1 MLSTHE
7 LSCQRGRQQLWGN
20 LNLEV
25 APGELLFVKGAN
37 GNGKTSLLKILAG
50 LLLPDHGQ
58 VMWQQQA
65 IKKDPYAY
73 RDQLLYIGHQTALKP
88 EMNAI
93 ENLIF
98 LAGLHGLRYSE
109 TEITAALKQ
118 WDLQGKTL
126 YLACR
131 QLSQGQKQRVALAQL
146 NLSQQ
151 QVWILDEPFNS
162 LDATGASTLAQLL
175 QKHLEAKGILVLTS
189 HLHERGQDMT
199 PPLDAVE
206 QLLQL

>member
-1 MLSTHE
+1 MLSTNE

-25 APGELLFVKGAN
+25 TPGELLFVKGAN

-50 LLLPDHGQ
+50 LLSPDNGQ
-58 VMWQQQA
+58 VLWQQQA
-65 IKKDPYAY
+65 ITKDPYAY

-88 EMNAI
+88 EMSAI

-98 LAGLHGLRYSE
+98 LASLHGLRYSE
-109 TEITAALKQ
+109 TEITEALKQ

-126 YLACR
+126 HLPCR

-151 QVWILDEPFNS
+151 QIWILDEPLNA
-162 LDATGASTLAQLL
+162 LDQATSEAIETKLL
-175 QKHLEAKGILVLTS
+175 RHAAENGIIVFSS
-189 HLHERGQDMT
+189 HL
-199 PPLDAVE
+199 PLALATQYSQYRTIDLNAKP
-206 QLLQL
+206 

>member
-25 APGELLFVKGAN
+25 TPGQLLFVKGAN

-50 LLLPDHGQ
+50 LLSPDHGQ
-58 VMWQQQA
+58 VLWQQQA
-65 IKKDPYAY
+65 ITKDSYEY

-88 EMNAI
+88 EMSAI

-98 LAGLHGLRYSE
+98 LASLHGLSYNE
-109 TEITAALKQ
+109 TEITAAFKQ

-162 LDATGASTLAQLL
+162 LDSTGASNLAQLL

-199 PPLDAVE
+199 PPLEAVE

>member
-25 APGELLFVKGAN
+25 TPGQLLFVKGAN

-50 LLLPDHGQ
+50 LLSPDHGQ
-58 VMWQQQA
+58 VLWQQQA
-65 IKKDPYAY
+65 ITKDSYEY

-88 EMNAI
+88 EMSAI

-98 LAGLHGLRYSE
+98 LASLHGLSYNE
-109 TEITAALKQ
+109 TEITAAFKQ

-126 YLACR
+126 HLPCR

-199 PPLDAVE
+199 PPLEAVE

>member
-25 APGELLFVKGAN
+25 TPGQLLFVKGAN

-50 LLLPDHGQ
+50 LLSPDHGQ
-58 VMWQQQA
+58 VLWQQQA
-65 IKKDPYAY
+65 ITKDSYEY

-88 EMNAI
+88 EMSAI

-98 LAGLHGLRYSE
+98 LASLHGLSYNE
-109 TEITAALKQ
+109 TEITAAFKQ

-126 YLACR
+126 HLPCR

-162 LDATGASTLAQLL
+162 LDSTGASNLAQLL

-199 PPLDAVE
+199 PPLEAVE

>member
-1 MLSTHE
+1 MLSTNE

-25 APGELLFVKGAN
+25 TPGELLFVKGAN

-50 LLLPDHGQ
+50 LLSPDNGQ
-58 VMWQQQA
+58 VLWQQQA
-65 IKKDPYAY
+65 ITKDPYAY

-98 LAGLHGLRYSE
+98 LASLHGLRFSE
-109 TEITAALKQ
+109 TEITAAFKQ

-126 YLACR
+126 HLPCR

-162 LDATGASTLAQLL
+162 LDAAGASTLTQLL
-175 QKHLEAKGILVLTS
+175 QKHLQGSGILVLTS

-199 PPLDAVE
+199 PPLEAVE
-206 QLLQL
+206 QLLLL

>member
-1 MLSTHE
+1 
-7 LSCQRGRQQLWGN
+7 
-20 LNLEV
+20 
-25 APGELLFVKGAN
+25 
-37 GNGKTSLLKILAG
+37 
-50 LLLPDHGQ
+50 
-58 VMWQQQA
+58 MWQQQA
-65 IKKDPYAY
+65 ITKDPYAY

-88 EMNAI
+88 EMSAI

-98 LAGLHGLRYSE
+98 LTNLHGLRFSE
-109 TEITAALKQ
+109 TEITAAFLQ
-118 WDLQGKTL
+118 WGLQGRTL
-126 YLACR
+126 HLPSR

-162 LDATGASTLAQLL
+162 LDATGASTLTQLL
-175 QKHLEAKGILVLTS
+175 QKHLQAKGILVLTS

-199 PPLDAVE
+199 PPLESVE